1 MKRVFSMALGSF
13 CFAVF
18 SLAFADPESGKEQGS
33 WRWKQLEPLFP
44 HSPGTKWVYALSGK
58 HYAHGGELQV
68 EVKGL
73 QQVPH
78 LQREALLVDE
88 VHPGVAP
95 GAAPETLPVLYYPRE
110 GYLVKDS
117 AHIYSNPQRTSLIS
131 TGNLGE
137 AVAPVLPLWTQND
150 GTDWNPVGAEHWA
163 QASRLSV
170 IYRIHPEKETLT
182 IQGKEYKD
190 CTHIEGK
197 VDRGD
202 GSGYRYQE
210 WYAPGVGLVKGVTT
224 DLESNT
230 VLTHKEL
237 VSFQAAAEKVSAFQL

>member
-1 MKRVFSMALGSF
+1 MKRMVSMVLGGFCLAVVSF
-13 CFAVF
+13 
-18 SLAFADPESGKEQGS
+18 AFAEQQSGNQPGS
-33 WRWKQLEPLFP
+33 WQWKQLEPLFP
-44 HSPGTKWVYALSGK
+44 HALGNKWVYALSGK

-78 LQREALLVDE
+78 LQQEALLVDE

-137 AVAPVLPLWTQND
+137 AVAPILPLWTQND
-150 GTDWNPVGAEHWA
+150 GTDWNPVGAEHWGKV
-163 QASRLSV
+163 SRLS
-170 IYRIHPEKETLT
+170 ILYRIHPEKETVT
-182 IQGKEYKD
+182 IQGTEYKD

-210 WYAPGVGLVKGVTT
+210 WYAPGVGLVKSITT
-224 DLESNT
+224 DLKDDT
-230 VLTHKEL
+230 VLARKEL
-237 VSFQAAAEKVSAFQL
+237 VSFQAAPEKVSALQ